1 MRHIAF
7 LSLLNYC
14 QNSLTIIRTSCWF
27 SIHADFMLKFWYESV
42 HSLWIFN
49 IGRLLK
55 CIYFNKNG
63 TYTTCVF
70 ALLKIKWNVCK
81 MNDFE
86 NCTSLAWH
94 QQMICTYLAIV
105 MYHLLRFS
113 FRMQYNY
120 RIVLNDKID
129 WFQYSKTNIIMY
141 KYFQLS
147 VVFSY
152 FIGYANLWNSVLA
165 YLYEING

>member
-1 MRHIAF
+1 MRSIWNKGRWNLSFFWIFFIRFEVCEVLFHVKEYLIYLARHIAC

-27 SIHADFMLKFWYESV
+27 SIHADFMMKFWYESV

-49 IGRLLK
+49 VGMLLK
-55 CIYFNKNG
+55 CIYFNKKG

-70 ALLKIKWNVCK
+70 ALFKIKWKVCK

-94 QQMICTYLAIV
+94 QSCDCD
-105 MYHLLRFS
+105 MYHFLRFL
-113 FRMQYNY
+113 FRMQCNYN
-120 RIVLNDKID
+120 IVLNDKID
-129 WFQYSKTNIIMY
+129 WFQY
-141 KYFQLS
+141 
-147 VVFSY
+147 
-152 FIGYANLWNSVLA
+152 
-165 YLYEING
+165 